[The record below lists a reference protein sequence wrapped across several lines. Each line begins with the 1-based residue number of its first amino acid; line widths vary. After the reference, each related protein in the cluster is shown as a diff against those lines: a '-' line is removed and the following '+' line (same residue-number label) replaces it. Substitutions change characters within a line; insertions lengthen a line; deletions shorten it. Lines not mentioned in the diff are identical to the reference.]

1 MTRPK
6 ILIVED
12 ELLISEMLKEIV
24 IDCGCEVIGQARDFS
39 EALIEL
45 VNNTFDIIFLD
56 VNIGDGKNGIQL
68 AEHIKLKYNTP
79 FVYVTSYGDRESIM
93 KAIATN
99 PEAYLTKPFKFSDV
113 YATIQMILNK
123 QRLTK
128 SIQFKEG
135 ADQVQVHIDQVLFL
149 KSDNIYVEVHT
160 TEKKYIIRT
169 TLESFL
175 EENKC
180 EQLVRVHRSYVVNL
194 NNVTSFESQ
203 SLIVIDNEIP
213 VSRKYKPMI
222 KLLMD
227 ESST

>member
-1 MTRPK
+1 MTNPK

-12 ELLISEMLKEIV
+12 ELIISEMLKEI
-24 IDCGCEVIGQARDFS
+24 IQDCGCEVVAQARDFS

-45 VNNTFDIIFLD
+45 VKNKIDIAFLD
-56 VNIGDGKNGIQL
+56 VNIGEGKNGVHL
-68 AEHIKLKYNTP
+68 AEHIKIKYGIP
-79 FVYVTSYGDRESIM
+79 FVFVTSYGDRESIM

-123 QRLTK
+123 QRMTQ

-135 ADQVQVHIDQVLFL
+135 AEQIQVHIDKVLFL

-160 TEKKYIIRT
+160 TEKKHIIRA
-169 TLESFL
+169 TLEGFL
-175 EENKC
+175 EDNHC
-180 EQLVRVHRSYVVNL
+180 EELVQVHRSYVVNTK
-194 NNVTSFESQ
+194 NISAFESQ
-203 SLIVIDNEIP
+203 SLIINEYEIP

-222 KLLMD
+222 KILQNSL
-227 ESST
+227 